1 MLVHAAGRA
10 VAVEA
15 EVLLSA
21 AGTASASGIASA
33 SGTASAERPVA
44 GTAELAEV
52 PAAGRPPAETV
63 ATGHSGHSGGYLRS
77 ELAGILLRLDV
88 AQR

>member
-1 MLVHAAGRA
+1 MVLVHAAGRA

-21 AGTASASGIASA
+21 AGTASV

-52 PAAGRPPAETV
+52 PAAGRPLAETV
-63 ATGHSGHSGGYLRS
+63 ATEHSGHSGGYLRS

>member
-1 MLVHAAGRA
+1 MVLVHAAGRA

-21 AGTASASGIASA
+21 AGTASASG
-33 SGTASAERPVA
+33 TVSAEQPVA
-44 GTAELAEV
+44 GTAELVEV
-52 PAAGRPPAETV
+52 PAAGRRPAETV
-63 ATGHSGHSGGYLRS
+63 ATEHSGGYLRS
-77 ELAGILLRLDV
+77 ELAGIPLRLDV